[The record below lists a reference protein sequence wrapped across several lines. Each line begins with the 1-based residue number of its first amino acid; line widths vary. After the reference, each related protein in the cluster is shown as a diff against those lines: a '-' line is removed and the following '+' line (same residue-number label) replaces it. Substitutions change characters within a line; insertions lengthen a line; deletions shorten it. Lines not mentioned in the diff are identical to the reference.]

1 MKLLSIMA
9 AIVMRFFSPA
19 EAVPEDYELP
29 APETGAAVIQ
39 EVVATPAPSPEPTA
53 TPVSEIDLVGEW
65 EGYWEMFS
73 ASGDWNEMD
82 TLRWDC
88 WAEIDQ
94 EDELYLWDV
103 DLDKDIGLASLMLE
117 RDETEIRIS
126 EGWFMNS
133 SSGFDQWRVKLQE
146 DDEGLLL
153 TLRGSYVS
161 GVGDYSFSIYL
172 RPINE

>member
-1 MKLLSIMA
+1 MH
-9 AIVMRFFSPA
+9 FFSPA
-19 EAVPEDYELP
+19 EAAPEAYELP
-29 APETGAAVIQ
+29 APEPGAAVIQ
-39 EVVATPAPSPEPTA
+39 EVVATPTPSPEPTA

-94 EDELYLWDV
+94 EDEIYLWDV

-117 RDETEIRIS
+117 RDENEIRIS

-146 DDEGLLL
+146 DDVVKACFLPSEAAMFPVAVTTALA
-153 TLRGSYVS
+153 
-161 GVGDYSFSIYL
+161 SICAL
-172 RPINE
+172 HMSKKEVLQ